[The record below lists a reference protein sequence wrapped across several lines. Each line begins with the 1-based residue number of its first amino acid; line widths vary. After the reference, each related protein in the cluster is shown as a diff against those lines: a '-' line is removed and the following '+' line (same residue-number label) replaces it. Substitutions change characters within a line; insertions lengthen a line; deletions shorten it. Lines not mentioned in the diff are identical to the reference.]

1 MKILDQCEFLRL
13 CFSLMIGLDS
23 FLSILSTYD
32 QTLCDSFH
40 AARWDEVAHYKSPY
54 KLGPIVGYR
63 LKHSSDLPPGGT
75 DVDRWE
81 ISRCFD
87 LGRYLVL

>member
-1 MKILDQCEFLRL
+1 MSGREGLSL

-23 FLSILSTYD
+23 FLSLLSMYD

-40 AARWDEVAHYKSPY
+40 AAKWDKVAHYKTPY

-63 LKHSSDLPPGGT
+63 LKSSFDLPPRGI
-75 DVDRWE
+75 DMDHWE
-81 ISRCFD
+81 ISRCFG